1 MIIDVDDSL
10 SSHADNHKSFS
21 SVLGE
26 GSIDNINGYVG
37 SAEKKFSMNFSEVKI
52 EFCLSLSYNSHNIF
66 FLLMEKKLIS
76 LKPIIKISTFLLN
89 FVKEAYQKNFAVNPK
104 KYH

>member
-52 EFCLSLSYNSHNIF
+52 EFCFSLSYNSHNIF
-66 FLLMEKKLIS
+66 F
-76 LKPIIKISTFLLN
+76 
-89 FVKEAYQKNFAVNPK
+89 FVNGKEINKFKANNKNFNVPTQFCQGSISEK
-104 KYH
+104 FCC